1 MNRPCVLLLPLLL
14 TASGCQLSSTLEN
27 AARKITLNTPEPIK
41 VDMKITLDVI
51 QHDAPGAKKEKD
63 VEKAEDSE
71 DLAAITRRKFN
82 RQEEI
87 QKLKNSRFVAE
98 THQGLLVIREQPPGA
113 YGNYVTETVEKEN
126 FDRKALMIED
136 ARKQKREL
144 HEIEKERYGANV
156 KNAFAGEWI
165 EIPDPERSGG
175 FKTVQ
180 KQ

>member
-1 MNRPCVLLLPLLL
+1 MKTPLLLLLPCLL
-14 TASGCQLSSTLEN
+14 AVPGCQLSKTLEN
-27 AARKITLNTPEPIK
+27 AAEKITLNTPEPIK

-51 QHDAPGAKKEKD
+51 QHDAPGSKKEEPEKD
-63 VEKAEDSE
+63 DTS
-71 DLAAITRRKFN
+71 DITAVTQRKFN

-98 THQGLLVIREQPPGA
+98 THQGLLIIREEPPGS
-113 YGNYVTETVEKEN
+113 YGGYVKDTVEKEN
-126 FDRKALMIED
+126 ADRKTLMIEA

-144 HEIEKERYGANV
+144 HELEKEHFDANV

-165 EIPDPERSGG
+165 EAPDPARPGG
-175 FKTVQ
+175 FKYVQ